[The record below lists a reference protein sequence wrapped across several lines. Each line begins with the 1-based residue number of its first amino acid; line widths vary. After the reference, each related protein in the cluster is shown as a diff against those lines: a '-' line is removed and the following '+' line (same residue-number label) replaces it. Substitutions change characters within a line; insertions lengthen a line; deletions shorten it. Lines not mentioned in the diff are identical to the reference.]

1 MLGEYDAVEHE
12 VGGSD
17 SVLEVDIF
25 DLLVEGGPE
34 FSDVASDEDATA

>member
-1 MLGEYDAVEHE
+1 MLGEYYTIEHE

-25 DLLVEGGPE
+25 DLLVEGDPE
-34 FSDVASDEDATA
+34 FSDVASDEDAAA